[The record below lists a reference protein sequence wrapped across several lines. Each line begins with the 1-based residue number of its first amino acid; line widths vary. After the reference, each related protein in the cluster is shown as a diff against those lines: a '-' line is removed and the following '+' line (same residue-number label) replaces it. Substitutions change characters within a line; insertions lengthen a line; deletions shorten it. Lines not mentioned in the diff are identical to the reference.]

1 MPTVNGQHEVT
12 TPLWRVPLELFR
24 FATTDELYL
33 AVMQVFGDAND
44 RLITALNLDE
54 VLSGLRGVGWPDQP
68 PDQRVEDVLA
78 KLAEWRMIDRV
89 QNHGAHYAT
98 AAEYERKNLQYSLT
112 KLGEAAIE
120 GVAHTLLLLS
130 STGAL
135 QSAVLDAISA
145 GLDDLQRLLA
155 DQDSDNRRVYSTL
168 AALEGH
174 LESLRTNTKQFN
186 GELQRLLRDESG
198 DLSTFDE
205 VKQATVAYLQEFVT
219 DLDLRRHR
227 IVGAIERMRASGVA
241 ELHQRALAGASLPR
255 LPGNA
260 DPAPRWLAQR
270 GARWDGMLRWF
281 APPDGSAPAVDA
293 LQDIARRAIISLL
306 RVLERH
312 GEARRRS
319 ASMVADFRALARWFS
334 AADSDAGAHRLFNA
348 AFGLNP
354 ARHAHLALD
363 DPEDVPLSSSW
374 RQAPRVPVSPLLR
387 THGVSEKAGRLAA
400 VRDITAIRRER
411 REHALA
417 ERAEVESAWRRLAT
431 GEGQARLGDFAG
443 LDRAGFARLL
453 HLLGRALATR
463 PARGGIRRATTA
475 DGQLVII
482 LHPPTDD
489 AIAMLKLDH
498 GTFSGPDYQVAIRP
512 AQAEAW

>member
-1 MPTVNGQHEVT
+1 MTGQHEVT

-44 RLITALNLDE
+44 RLVTALTLDE
-54 VLSGLRGVGWPDQP
+54 VLAGLRTVGWHEQA

-78 KLAEWRMIDRV
+78 KLAEWRMVDRV

-112 KLGEAAIE
+112 KRGEAAIE
-120 GVAHTLLLLS
+120 GVAHTLLLLG

-135 QSAVLDAISA
+135 QSAVLDAIAA
-145 GLDDLQRLLA
+145 GLDDLHRLLA
-155 DQDSDNRRVYSTL
+155 DPAGDNRRVYATL

-198 DLSTFDE
+198 DLATFDE

-219 DLDLRRHR
+219 DLDARRRR
-227 IVGAIERMRASGVA
+227 IVGAIERMQASGVP
-241 ELHQRALAGASLPR
+241 ELHRRALAGASLPR
-255 LPGNA
+255 LPGDA

-270 GARWDGMLRWF
+270 AARWDGMLRWF

-306 RVLERH
+306 RVLERQ

-319 ASMVADFRALARWFS
+319 ASMVTDFRVLARWFA
-334 AADSDAGAHRLFNA
+334 AADSDADAHRLFGA
-348 AFGLNP
+348 AFGLHP

-363 DPEDVPLSSSW
+363 DPEEVPPSSPW
-374 RQAPRVPVSPLLR
+374 RDAPQVPVSPLLR
-387 THGVSEKAGRLAA
+387 THGVSEKVGRLAA
-400 VRDITAIRRER
+400 VRDVAAIRRQR
-411 REHALA
+411 RERALT
-417 ERAEVESAWRRLAT
+417 ERAEVEAAWRRLAT
-431 GEGQARLGDFAG
+431 GEGRLRLGEFAE

-453 HLLGRALATR
+453 HLLGRALAAR
-463 PARGGIRRATTA
+463 PGRDGIRRATTA
-475 DGQLVII
+475 DGQLVIV
-482 LHPPTDD
+482 LHPPADD
-489 AIAMLKLDH
+489 SIATLKLEH
-498 GTFSGPDYQVAIRP
+498 GTFAGPDYQVAIEP
-512 AQAEAW
+512 ARAGTAGTW

>member
-1 MPTVNGQHEVT
+1 VTDQHEAT
-12 TPLWRVPLELFR
+12 TPLWRVPLELFK

-33 AVMQVFGDAND
+33 AVMQVFGEAND
-44 RLITALNLDE
+44 RLVTALTLDE
-54 VLSGLRGVGWPDQP
+54 VLSGLRDTGWYDQA
-68 PDQRVEDVLA
+68 PDQRVEDVLV

-112 KLGEAAIE
+112 RRGEAAIE
-120 GVAHTLLLLS
+120 GVAHTLLLLG

-135 QSAVLDAISA
+135 QSAVLDAIAA
-145 GLDDLQRLLA
+145 GLDDLHRLLA
-155 DQDSDNRRVYSTL
+155 DPNGDNRRVYSTL

-198 DLSTFDE
+198 DLATFDE

-219 DLDLRRHR
+219 DLDARRRR
-227 IVGAIERMRASGVA
+227 IVGAIERVQARGIP
-241 ELHQRALAGASLPR
+241 ELHERALAGASLPR

-270 GARWDGMLRWF
+270 RARWDGMLRWF
-281 APPDGSAPAVDA
+281 APQDATAPAVDA

-319 ASMVADFRALARWFS
+319 ASMIADFRTLARWF
-334 AADSDAGAHRLFNA
+334 AEADGDADAHRLFNA
-348 AFGLNP
+348 AFGLHP

-363 DPEDVPLSSSW
+363 DPEEVSASTSW
-374 RQAPRVPVSPLLR
+374 QEAPQVPVSPLLR
-387 THGVSEKAGRLAA
+387 THGVSEKTGRLAA
-400 VRDITAIRRER
+400 VRDVAAVRRER
-411 REHALA
+411 RQRALA
-417 ERAEVESAWRRLAT
+417 ERAEVEAAWRRLT
-431 GEGQARLGDFAG
+431 TDEDQARLGDFAE

-453 HLLGRALATR
+453 HLLGRALAAR
-463 PARGGIRRATTA
+463 PGRDGARRATTT
-475 DGQLVII
+475 DGRLVIV
-482 LHPPTDD
+482 LHPPLDD
-489 AIAMLKLDH
+489 ATVTLKLEH
-498 GTFSGPDYQVAIRP
+498 GTFTGPDYQVAIEP
-512 AQAEAW
+512 ARTGAP